1 MAINAIYSA
10 LYLHIFMINLPDMDR
25 LESEKL
31 FAEALKFIPGG
42 VNSPVRAFRA
52 VGGQPFFVN
61 HAKGARVRD
70 VDGNEYIDY
79 VCTWGPAILGHAHPK
94 IIAAVKAA
102 ADHGTSFGIP
112 NPFEVTMAKLIC
124 SLVPSVQK
132 VRMTNSGTEACMSAI
147 RLARGF
153 TRRDKIIKFDGC
165 YHGHADSLL
174 VKAGSG
180 ALTFG
185 NPDSAG
191 VPAAFTQ
198 HTIVLPFNDV
208 DAVKAAFDANK
219 SQIAGIIVEPVPG
232 NAGLYLPKPGYLEF
246 LQEITRA
253 NGALLIFDEVM
264 TGFRLAPGGAQERFH
279 LAPDLTCFGKIIGG
293 GLPVGAFGGR
303 ADIMDL
309 LAPLGPVYQAGTLSG
324 NPLAMA
330 AGIANLQELVSN
342 ALAAEVSPR
351 TSTSGRSAPTDVG
364 GYYAKLEQLGAQL
377 EAGMTDAAKA
387 AKVSVQFNRC
397 GSMFC
402 AYFTSEP
409 VRNLAE
415 AMKSDRA
422 RFAKF
427 FHGMLEAGVYLA
439 PSQFEAGFISTA
451 HTSGDVD
458 KTIKAAA
465 KTLRTIA

>member
-1 MAINAIYSA
+1 MK
-10 LYLHIFMINLPDMDR
+10 HDQ
-25 LESEKL
+25 SEKL
-31 FAEALKFIPGG
+31 FAEALQYIPGG

-61 HAKGARVRD
+61 RAAGCRVWD

-79 VCTWGPAILGHAHPK
+79 VGTWGPAILGHAHPK

-102 ADHGTSFGIP
+102 AEHGTSFGIP

-132 VRMTNSGTEACMSAI
+132 VRMTSSGTEACMSAI

-165 YHGHADSLL
+165 YHGHADALL

-185 NPDSAG
+185 HPDSAG
-191 VPAAFTQ
+191 VPADVAK
-198 HTIVLPFNDV
+198 HTLVLPFNDIES
-208 DAVKAAFDANK
+208 VKAVFAANK
-219 SQIAGIIVEPVPG
+219 NEIACIIVEPVPG

-246 LQEITRA
+246 LSEITKA

-264 TGFRLAPGGAQERFH
+264 TGFRLAPGGAQERFGTT
-279 LAPDLTCFGKIIGG
+279 PDLSTFGKIIGG

-303 ADIMDL
+303 ADIMDY

-330 AGIANLQELVSN
+330 AGIAALQELGRRRRDEALTEKTESRKQKAEMSLLTSAATNEGN
-342 ALAAEVSPR
+342 A
-351 TSTSGRSAPTDVG
+351 
-364 GYYAKLEQLGAQL
+364 YARLEQLGAQL
-377 EAGMTDAAKA
+377 EAGMKNAAKSA
-387 AKVSVQFNRC
+387 GVPVTFNRC

-402 AYFTSEP
+402 GYFTREP
-409 VRNLAE
+409 VHNVAD
-415 AMKSDRA
+415 AMKSNRE
-422 RFAKF
+422 RFKKF
-427 FHGMLEAGVYLA
+427 FHGMLDAGVYLA

-451 HTSGDVD
+451 HGEEDIE
-458 KTIKAAA
+458 KTVRVAA
-465 KTLRTIA
+465 KVMKGI

>member
-1 MAINAIYSA
+1 
-10 LYLHIFMINLPDMDR
+10 MICDK
-25 LESEKL
+25 SKTL

-52 VGGQPFFVN
+52 VGGQPFFVDR
-61 HAKGARVRD
+61 ARGAHLWD

-94 IIAAVKAA
+94 IISAVKAA
-102 ADHGTSFGIP
+102 ADLGTSFGVP
-112 NPFEVTMAKLIC
+112 NPQEVTMAKLIC

-132 VRMTNSGTEACMSAI
+132 IRMTNSGTEACMSAI

-153 TRRDKIIKFDGC
+153 TGRDKIIKFDGC

-198 HTIVLPFNDV
+198 HTIVLPFNEV
-208 DAVKAAFDANK
+208 EAVKAAFDANK
-219 SQIAGIIVEPVPG
+219 NQIAGIIVEPVPG
-232 NAGLYLPKPGYLEF
+232 NAGLYLPKPGYLQF
-246 LQEITRA
+246 LHEITRA
-253 NGALLIFDEVM
+253 HGALLIFDEVM
-264 TGFRLAPGGAQERFH
+264 TGFRLAPGGAQERFGIT
-279 LAPDLTCFGKIIGG
+279 PDLTCFGKIIGG
-293 GLPVGAFGGR
+293 GLPVGAVGGR

-330 AGIANLQELVSN
+330 AGIA
-342 ALAAEVSPR
+342 ALAELNNSKFKVQSSNSKRVPN
-351 TSTSGRSAPTDVG
+351 DV
-364 GYYAKLEQLGAQL
+364 YSRLERLGAQL
-377 EAGMTDAAKA
+377 EAGMKDAAKSA
-387 AKVSVQFNRC
+387 GVPVTFNRC

-402 AYFTSEP
+402 AYLTSGP
-409 VRNLAE
+409 VHRLAD

-422 RFAKF
+422 LFAKY
-427 FHGMLEAGVYLA
+427 FHGMLDAGVYLA
-439 PSQFEAGFISTA
+439 PSQFEAGFISSA
-451 HTSGDVD
+451 HTAADIDQTV
-458 KTIKAAA
+458 KAAA
-465 KTLRTIA
+465 RTLRAIA